1 MKQEYINAIFISD
14 SLISLLNTE
23 GWKIVNDLFERKRQ
37 EFITCLIQEKDINKI
52 YYYQAG
58 IQVIDDI
65 LGEIEG
71 LIKTGMEVKNGQRQ
85 SQ

>member
-58 IQVIDDI
+58 VQVIDDI

>member
-52 YYYQAG
+52 HYYQAG
-58 IQVIDDI
+58 VQVIDDI

>member
-65 LGEIEG
+65 LGEVEG
-71 LIKTGMEVKNGQRQ
+71 LIKTGMEVKNGQKR